1 MCLGKNRSFSLVE
14 GRNEFWALSI
24 KPVYTYA
31 SAFLNEISPSLVAN
45 PTRVRIQL
53 WLEIPPGSGWI
64 FTHGRIF
71 TRGKEL
77 EVTLV
82 VFSTVWLV
90 FLPDTLVCPDVAV
103 LWCSSWPAGSFYCHR
118 RYNIFWPLKFCL
130 LLHFWFLFGFSLETG
145 ATGIT
150 GRKTLMWA
158 KTVNRRKRLLSSG
171 KRLECKFKFWI
182 KYRENCGFCPMSLFI
197 VRQKVLSWIQV
208 FDCKNCNQCLKC
220 HKVGRS
226 GSKAM

>member
-1 MCLGKNRSFSLVE
+1 MPFKILSLSIQTHWAERAGDQLQSCGHSTGPQTLLFANISVLVTQIKKIRKQCLGTSWMCLGKNRSFSLVE

-103 LWCSSWPAGSFYCHR
+103 SAMFWELSCPLRKNYSCLEHWRLWWE
-118 RYNIFWPLKFCL
+118 IPLC
-130 LLHFWFLFGFSLETG
+130 
-145 ATGIT
+145 
-150 GRKTLMWA
+150 
-158 KTVNRRKRLLSSG
+158 
-171 KRLECKFKFWI
+171 
-182 KYRENCGFCPMSLFI
+182 
-197 VRQKVLSWIQV
+197 
-208 FDCKNCNQCLKC
+208 
-220 HKVGRS
+220 
-226 GSKAM
+226 AMYTCYI

>member
-1 MCLGKNRSFSLVE
+1 MPFKILSLSNQTHWAERAGDQLQSCGHSTGPQTLLFYLGPRHSNKKIRKQCLGTSWMYLGINRSFSLVE
-14 GRNEFWALSI
+14 RINEFLALSI
-24 KPVYTYA
+24 KSVYTYA

-90 FLPDTLVCPDVAV
+90 FLPDTLVGSDVT
-103 LWCSSWPAGSFYCHR
+103 
-118 RYNIFWPLKFCL
+118 
-130 LLHFWFLFGFSLETG
+130 WF
-145 ATGIT
+145 
-150 GRKTLMWA
+150 
-158 KTVNRRKRLLSSG
+158 V
-171 KRLECKFKFWI
+171 
-182 KYRENCGFCPMSLFI
+182 
-197 VRQKVLSWIQV
+197 V
-208 FDCKNCNQCLKC
+208 
-220 HKVGRS
+220 
-226 GSKAM
+226 

>member
-1 MCLGKNRSFSLVE
+1 M
-14 GRNEFWALSI
+14 SI

-103 LWCSSWPAGSFYCHR
+103 
-118 RYNIFWPLKFCL
+118 
-130 LLHFWFLFGFSLETG
+130 
-145 ATGIT
+145 
-150 GRKTLMWA
+150 
-158 KTVNRRKRLLSSG
+158 
-171 KRLECKFKFWI
+171 
-182 KYRENCGFCPMSLFI
+182 RERPDFEQLAS
-197 VRQKVLSWIQV
+197 
-208 FDCKNCNQCLKC
+208 
-220 HKVGRS
+220 
-226 GSKAM
+226 